1 MAEKK
6 RKTEL
11 DIEGIA
17 PPPKVEEPPP
27 PPPPPQS
34 EVVPDEHEDVTA
46 HKASPADKKKKVII
60 VSVVASLV
68 LIIGISFAIKSKA
81 PAKKKEKPVHVEE
94 KEESPPSPPPSKEQQ
109 VKSPKVYNLTLEPF
123 ILPIHGKNGDR
134 LIRLGLAIQV
144 SNEDALDE
152 AKENITLIRKSVLFY
167 LNTKDKRDLLD
178 DKSRIKMM
186 EDIKSNVDRSL
197 QSGRA
202 LAVLVD
208 EFVVY

>member
-17 PPPKVEEPPP
+17 PPPKAEEPPP

-34 EVVPDEHEDVTA
+34 EVAPEEHEDAPERKT
-46 HKASPADKKKKVII
+46 SPADKRKKLII
-60 VSVVASLV
+60 VSVAASFV
-68 LIIGISFAIKSKA
+68 LILGISFSMKSKA
-81 PAKKKEKPVHVEE
+81 PAKNKEKPVHVEE
-94 KEESPPSPPPSKEQQ
+94 KEATPPPRAKEPP
-109 VKSPKVYNLTLEPF
+109 VKSPQIYNLTLEPF
-123 ILPIHGKNGDR
+123 IIPVHGKNSDR

-167 LNTKDKRDLLD
+167 LNTKDKKDLLD